1 MRAKFQKEVID
12 QSLSDIQVE
21 LDSEFDK
28 NFVRKSFFN
37 EEKWPD
43 RKNDDGKGSLMQ
55 RTGGLRRSISSRK
68 RRSELV
74 YSSHKPYAR
83 IHNEGGEIKVTKK
96 MRGYF
101 MYCLAEIQE
110 QLGHSSRKKKTGE
123 SRNDSKNRSLTKEE
137 QLCTAI
143 IGASKITIPKR
154 QFIGQGKATDK
165 IIRDIVRENMDD
177 FFKNNEI
184 ITE

>member
-1 MRAKFQKEVID
+1 MRAKFQKEVLD
-12 QSLSDIQVE
+12 RSLDDIKVE
-21 LDSEFDK
+21 LDSEFDR

-43 RKNDDGKGSLMQ
+43 RKEDDGKGSLMQ

-101 MYCLAEIQE
+101 MYRLAEIQK
-110 QLGHSSRKKKTGE
+110 QLEHSSRKKNNGE
-123 SRNDSKNRSLTKEE
+123 SRNDSKNRRLTKEE

-154 QFIGQGKATDK
+154 QFIGQSKATDK
-165 IIRDIVRENMDD
+165 IIREIVTENMDD
-177 FFKNNEI
+177 FIKNNEI
-184 ITE
+184 IK